1 MVRKE
6 PLKNDRTVPGRIRKR
21 LEDAL
26 DVSFAVAQ
34 VQISTMVEFEALLF
48 APFAAQENIFYRGE
62 RICSPKRRLVPTYL
76 RTPQRMEM
84 QAGKIFTHITG
95 QTLFDFY
102 TEKKAFC
109 SVYETLYGKPN
120 IDCMYPMLAFAQHY
134 LDISPFIDFSA
145 SLYVA
150 LSFAL
155 KGRQVFED
163 DIVIYTAFDIGD
175 DDTTCDEE
183 QVNRWLS
190 EYSVGIVHTET
201 AEDVRLLFDAYQK
214 QTGTT
219 PAALL
224 RNPKEM
230 EILFNSVS
238 PTAKLINIPTNDL
251 MKYQQGV
258 FLLLNNFCLMDA
270 AYFTKSV
277 RQSFVIKKFVIS
289 KDICPKLL
297 KLLEDKAPQYRY
309 RCLLDIAEA
318 VKDREEKH

>member
-1 MVRKE
+1 MSKLE
-6 PLKNDRTVPGRIRKR
+6 NLKKGELSVSGRLRRR

-26 DVSFAVAQ
+26 DVSFAVS
-34 VQISTMVEFEALLF
+34 QIQIQTMEEFEAALF
-48 APFAAQENIFYRGE
+48 VPFQAGIPIFYRGE
-62 RICSPKRRLVPTYL
+62 RICSPKRRLIPTYL
-76 RTPQRMEM
+76 RTPALLEETENTV
-84 QAGKIFTHITG
+84 FTYITG

-102 TEKKAFC
+102 TAKPSFC
-109 SVYETLYGKPN
+109 SVYETLYGKPD
-120 IDCMYPMLAFAQHY
+120 IDRMYPMLAFAQHY

-155 KGRQVFED
+155 KGRQTFSD

-183 QVNRWLS
+183 QVNHWLS
-190 EYSVGIVHTET
+190 DYSVGIVHAET
-201 AEDVRLLFDAYQK
+201 PEEVRALLNEYQK
-214 QTGTT
+214 QTGTS

-230 EILFNSVS
+230 ELLFSSVS
-238 PTAKLINIPTNDL
+238 PTAKLVNIPTNDL

-258 FLLLNNFCLMDA
+258 FLLLNDFCLMDT
-270 AYFTKSV
+270 AYFTKTV

-289 KDICPKLL
+289 REICPQLL

-318 VKDREEKH
+318 VKAN

>member
-1 MVRKE
+1 MGKLDSFKKGSIPTSAR
-6 PLKNDRTVPGRIRKR
+6 LRRR

-26 DVSFAVAQ
+26 DVSFTVSQIEITTMEQFEEMLFDPFTAQ
-34 VQISTMVEFEALLF
+34 S
-48 APFAAQENIFYRGE
+48 NIFYRGE

-76 RTPQRMEM
+76 RMPELLEPQM
-84 QAGKIFTHITG
+84 GVFKHITG

-102 TEKKAFC
+102 TAKKSFC
-109 SVYETLYGKPN
+109 AVYETLYGKPSM
-120 IDCMYPMLAFAQHY
+120 DSMYSMLAFAQHY

-155 KGRQVFED
+155 KDRQVFED

-190 EYSVGIVHTET
+190 DYSVGIVRAET
-201 AEDVRLLFDAYQK
+201 AEEVRILFNEYQK
-214 QTGTT
+214 QTGTS

-230 EILFNSVS
+230 ELLFASVS
-238 PTAKLINIPTNDL
+238 PKAKLIDIPTNDL

-258 FLLLNNFCLMDA
+258 FLLLNEFCLMDT
-270 AYFTKSV
+270 AYFTKTV
-277 RQSFVIKKFVIS
+277 RQSFVIKKYVIR
-289 KDICPKLL
+289 KELCPKLL

-318 VKDREEKH
+318 VKER

>member
-1 MVRKE
+1 MSKLE
-6 PLKNDRTVPGRIRKR
+6 NLKKGELSVSGRLRRR

-26 DVSFAVAQ
+26 DVSFAVS
-34 VQISTMVEFEALLF
+34 QIQIQTMEEFETALF
-48 APFAAQENIFYRGE
+48 VPFQAGTPIFYRGE
-62 RICSPKRRLVPTYL
+62 RICSPKRRLIPTYL
-76 RTPQRMEM
+76 RTPALLE
-84 QAGKIFTHITG
+84 KTENNIFTYITG

-102 TEKKAFC
+102 TAKPSFC
-109 SVYETLYGKPN
+109 SVYETLYGKPD
-120 IDCMYPMLAFAQHY
+120 IDRMYPMLAFAQHY

-155 KGRQVFED
+155 KGRQTFSD

-190 EYSVGIVHTET
+190 DYRVGIVHAET
-201 AEDVRLLFDAYQK
+201 PEEVRALLNEYQK
-214 QTGTT
+214 QTGTS

-224 RNPKEM
+224 RNLKEM
-230 EILFNSVS
+230 ELLFTSVS
-238 PTAKLINIPTNDL
+238 PTAKLVNIHTNDL

-258 FLLLNNFCLMDA
+258 FLLLNDFCLMDT
-270 AYFTKSV
+270 AYFTKTV

-289 KDICPKLL
+289 REICPQLL

-318 VKDREEKH
+318 VKAN